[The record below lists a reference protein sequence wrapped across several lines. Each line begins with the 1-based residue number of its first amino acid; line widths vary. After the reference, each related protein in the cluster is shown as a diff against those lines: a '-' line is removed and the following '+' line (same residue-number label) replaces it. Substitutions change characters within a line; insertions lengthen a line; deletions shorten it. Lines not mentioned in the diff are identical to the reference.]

1 VKINNEFT
9 VSAPVEKAW
18 DVILDLEQV
27 APCLPGAA
35 IQEEKGDGEYE
46 GTMKV
51 KIGPI
56 TANYKGTVKF
66 EEVDEA
72 NRRVVLEATG
82 RDARGQGTASA
93 TIVSTL
99 QDQGDKTKVNVET
112 DMKLTG
118 RAAQFGRG
126 IAQDVATKMLGR
138 FAACLEEEISGGG
151 DGGGAEAGAQQGAA
165 SSASTDGGGA
175 DGSSAGA
182 STTAPVVGSTGG
194 AAGRVIS
201 GAGAGSL
208 GGGTAGAVVSGGP
221 GAAEPAA
228 TTTGG
233 DGGQQAEQQQRPRR
247 EPRPEPEPFDLGA
260 VGQDVV
266 LDRLKKAAPAI
277 AGGAAALLV
286 VVWLLRRKR

>member
-18 DVILDLEQV
+18 DVILDLERV

-93 TIVSTL
+93 TIVSTM
-99 QDQGDKTKVNVET
+99 QEQGDKTKVNVET

-126 IAQDVATKMLGR
+126 IAQDVATKMLGQ

-151 DGGGAEAGAQQGAA
+151 AGGAEAGAQQSAA
-165 SSASTDGGGA
+165 ASASTNGG
-175 DGSSAGA
+175 DGSSQGA
-182 STTAPVVGSTGG
+182 PAAPAASGG
-194 AAGRVIS
+194 TAGRVIS
-201 GAGAGSL
+201 GDAGGSL
-208 GGGTAGAVVSGGP
+208 TGGTAGAVVSGGP
-221 GAAEPAA
+221 GASEPA

-233 DGGQQAEQQQRPRR
+233 DEGQQAEQQRPRH

-260 VGQDVV
+260 AGQDVV
-266 LDRLKKAAPAI
+266 LARLKKAAPAI